1 MRMLYLERLSDNV
14 KVRTIIK
21 EIKYSKNEFKNWL
34 FDWSKT
40 EKKAYKIFA
49 LYVEGDNR
57 IQGAISIR
65 ENPQNRTIEIDIVE
79 SAPFN
84 SSYNKKI
91 KDKEYNGV
99 GICLFVEVCKRSF
112 KNGYDGY
119 VEFTAKSNLVKYYM
133 DNMRAIPIDAQRMYI
148 NTSGA
153 KWLIEKYYGGVDL

>member
-1 MRMLYLERLSDNV
+1 MLYLKRLSDNV
-14 KVRTIIK
+14 KVRAVIK
-21 EIKYSKNEFKNWL
+21 EIKYSKSEFKNWL

-40 EKKAYKIFA
+40 EKKAYKILA

-112 KNGYDGY
+112 ENGYDGY
-119 VEFTAKSNLVKYYM
+119 VEFTVKSNLVKYYM
-133 DNMRAIPIDAQRMYI
+133 DNMRTIPIDAQRMYI
-148 NTSGA
+148 NTSGT

>member
-1 MRMLYLERLSDNV
+1 MLYLKRLSDNV
-14 KVRTIIK
+14 KVRAVIK
-21 EIKYSKNEFKNWL
+21 EIKYSKNEFKKWL

-40 EKKAYKIFA
+40 EKKGYKILA

-65 ENPQNRTIEIDIVE
+65 ENPQNMSIEIDIVE

-84 SSYNKKI
+84 SSYNKKV
-91 KDKEYNGV
+91 KDKEYNEV
-99 GICLFVEVCKRSF
+99 GICLFTEVCKRSF
-112 KNGYDGY
+112 EIGYDGY
-119 VEFTAKSNLVKYYM
+119 VEFIAKSNLVKYYM

>member
-1 MRMLYLERLSDNV
+1 MLYLKRLSDNIR
-14 KVRTIIK
+14 VRATIK
-21 EIKYSKNEFKNWL
+21 EIKYSKSEFKIWL

-40 EKKAYKIFA
+40 EKRAYKILA

-79 SAPFN
+79 SAPLPFN

-112 KNGYDGY
+112 ENGYDGY

>member
-1 MRMLYLERLSDNV
+1 MLYLKRLSDNI

-40 EKKAYKIFA
+40 EKKGYKILA

-65 ENPQNRTIEIDIVE
+65 ENPQNMSIEIDIVE

-84 SSYNKKI
+84 SSYNKKV
-91 KDKEYNGV
+91 KDKEYNEV
-99 GICLFVEVCKRSF
+99 GICLFTEVCKRSF
-112 KNGYDGY
+112 DLGYDGY
-119 VEFTAKSNLVKYYM
+119 VEFIAKSNLVKYYM

>member
-1 MRMLYLERLSDNV
+1 MLYLKRLSDNIR
-14 KVRTIIK
+14 VRATIK
-21 EIKYSKNEFKNWL
+21 EIKYSKSEFKNWL

-40 EKKAYKIFA
+40 EKKAYKILA

-65 ENPQNRTIEIDIVE
+65 ENLQNRTIEIDIVE

-112 KNGYDGY
+112 ENGYDGY
-119 VEFTAKSNLVKYYM
+119 VEFTAKSNLVKYCM

>member
-1 MRMLYLERLSDNV
+1 MLYLKRLSDNI

-40 EKKAYKIFA
+40 EKKAYKILT

-84 SSYNKKI
+84 SSYNKEI

-112 KNGYDGY
+112 ENGYDGY

>member
-1 MRMLYLERLSDNV
+1 MLYLKRLSDNI

-40 EKKAYKIFA
+40 EKKGYKILA

-65 ENPQNRTIEIDIVE
+65 ENPQNMSIEIDIVE

-84 SSYNKKI
+84 SSYNKKV
-91 KDKEYNGV
+91 KDKEYNEV
-99 GICLFVEVCKRSF
+99 GICLFTEVCKRSF
-112 KNGYDGY
+112 DLGYDGY
-119 VEFTAKSNLVKYYM
+119 VEFIAKSNLVKYYM
-133 DNMRAIPIDAQRMYI
+133 DNMRAIPIDTQRMYI
-148 NTSGA
+148 NSSGA
-153 KWLIEKYYGGVDL
+153 RWLIEKYHGGVDL

>member
-1 MRMLYLERLSDNV
+1 MLYLKRLSDNI
-14 KVRTIIK
+14 KVRATIK
-21 EIKYSKNEFKNWL
+21 EIKYSKSGFKNWL

-40 EKKAYKIFA
+40 EKKAYKILA

-65 ENPQNRTIEIDIVE
+65 ENLQNRTIEIDIVE

-91 KDKEYNGV
+91 KDKEYIGV
-99 GICLFVEVCKRSF
+99 AICLFVEVCKRSF
-112 KNGYDGY
+112 ENGYDGY

-133 DNMRAIPIDAQRMYI
+133 DNMRTIPIDAQRMYI

>member
-1 MRMLYLERLSDNV
+1 MLYLKRLSDNV
-14 KVRTIIK
+14 KVRAVIK
-21 EIKYSKNEFKNWL
+21 EIKYSKNEFKKWL

-40 EKKAYKIFA
+40 EKKAYKILA

-57 IQGAISIR
+57 IQGAIFIR
-65 ENPQNRTIEIDIVE
+65 ENPQNMSIEIDIVE

-84 SSYNKKI
+84 SSYNKKV
-91 KDKEYNGV
+91 KDKEYNEV
-99 GICLFVEVCKRSF
+99 GICLFTEVCKRSF
-112 KNGYDGY
+112 EIGYDGY
-119 VEFTAKSNLVKYYM
+119 VEFIAKSNLVKYYM

>member
-1 MRMLYLERLSDNV
+1 MSYLKRLSDNV
-14 KVRTIIK
+14 TVKATIK
-21 EIKYSKNEFKNWL
+21 EIKYSKSEFKNWL

-40 EKKAYKIFA
+40 EKKAYKILV

-65 ENPQNRTIEIDIVE
+65 ENPQNMSIEIDIVE

-84 SSYNKKI
+84 SSYNKKV
-91 KDKEYNGV
+91 KDKEYNEV
-99 GICLFVEVCKRSF
+99 GICLFTEVCKRSF
-112 KNGYDGY
+112 ENGYDGY

-133 DNMRAIPIDAQRMYI
+133 DNMRTIPIDAQRMYI

>member
-1 MRMLYLERLSDNV
+1 MLYLKRLSDNV
-14 KVRTIIK
+14 KVRAVIK
-21 EIKYSKNEFKNWL
+21 EIKYSKNEFKKWL

-40 EKKAYKIFA
+40 EKKGYKILA

-65 ENPQNRTIEIDIVE
+65 ENPQNMSIEIDIVE

-84 SSYNKKI
+84 SSYNKKV
-91 KDKEYNGV
+91 KEKEYNEV
-99 GICLFVEVCKRSF
+99 GICLFTEVCKRSF
-112 KNGYDGY
+112 EIGYDGY
-119 VEFTAKSNLVKYYM
+119 VEFIAKSNLVKYYM

>member
-1 MRMLYLERLSDNV
+1 MLYLKRLSDNI
-14 KVRTIIK
+14 KVRATIK
-21 EIKYSKNEFKNWL
+21 EIKYSKSGFKNWL

-40 EKKAYKIFA
+40 EKKAYKILA

-65 ENPQNRTIEIDIVE
+65 ENLQNRTIEIDIVE
-79 SAPFN
+79 SVPFN

-91 KDKEYNGV
+91 KDKEYIGV
-99 GICLFVEVCKRSF
+99 AICLFVEVCKRSF
-112 KNGYDGY
+112 ENGYDGY

>member
-1 MRMLYLERLSDNV
+1 MNL
-14 KVRTIIK
+14 KK
-21 EIKYSKNEFKNWL
+21 WL

-40 EKKAYKIFA
+40 EKKGYKILA

-57 IQGAISIR
+57 VQGVISIR
-65 ENPQNRTIEIDIVE
+65 ENPQNMSIEIDIVE

-84 SSYNKKI
+84 SSYNKKV
-91 KDKEYNGV
+91 KDKEYNEV
-99 GICLFVEVCKRSF
+99 GICLFTEVCKRSF
-112 KNGYDGY
+112 ENGYDGY
-119 VEFTAKSNLVKYYM
+119 VEFTAKSNLVKYCM